1 MADGLGLGVMG
12 WSPLAGGLLTGK
24 YRKGETGRATDLK
37 SSVLHDDPEKNAP
50 VIDALIAIANEIG
63 FNPGQIAIA
72 WVRAKGALPVVG
84 PRTRAQ
90 LEDNLAAAKLKLS
103 DDHIRRLD
111 EITAVPLGYPH
122 ELNAAAEQRAI
133 MTGNRWDQIDFPTRT
148 VA

>member
-1 MADGLGLGVMG
+1 
-12 WSPLAGGLLTGK
+12 LAHKGG
-24 YRKGETGRATDLK
+24 TGRATKLK
-37 SSVLHDDPEKNAP
+37 SSALHSDPEKNAP
-50 VIDALIAIANEIG
+50 VIDALIGIADEIG
-63 FNPGQIAIA
+63 SDPSRIAIA
-72 WVRAKGALPVVG
+72 WVRAKGVLPVIG
-84 PRTRAQ
+84 PHTRAQ